1 MTDDFLIWAPKL
13 GYRLKSENIPLKD
26 PVIEGQSGPE
36 QEHGTA
42 RQHDHSDPFGG
53 EQSVLVAFLSQANP
67 VRRTHS
73 HNKGLTR
80 LHQFHHFG
88 LFYCLLV
95 HF

>member
-42 RQHDHSDPFGG
+42 RQHDHSDPLGG
-53 EQSVLVAFLSQANP
+53 KTMFLLQSDASATPTNP

-73 HNKGLTR
+73 HIKGLTR
-80 LHQFHHFG
+80 LH
-88 LFYCLLV
+88 
-95 HF
+95 